1 VERDKSP
8 KGKEGKKMIK
18 TLEMLKFNK
27 GYYVTARV
35 NGRAMTHE
43 YFKTKTLAM
52 ARVKE
57 LKKEG
62 YEIEK

>member
-1 VERDKSP
+1 
-8 KGKEGKKMIK
+8 MIK
-18 TLEMLKFNK
+18 TLEMLKFYK